1 MKISEHVKDS
11 INTYITMLEYNR
23 GYEYTL
29 HMVEVALERVK
40 TGNHTMHLEDD
51 DLDFYAFLV
60 LLCGDY
66 GTSPRFGWFD
76 DKIKYRITD
85 YLDAQRLEISRFLEE
100 EKEDANKG

>member
-1 MKISEHVKDS
+1 MKLKEHIKDA
-11 INTYITMLEYNR
+11 IYTYITMLEYNR
-23 GYEYTL
+23 GYEHTL
-29 HMVEVALERVK
+29 HVVEVALERVK

-76 DKIKYRITD
+76 DEEKRCISE